1 MSDLKQLDSIDF
13 RVQRHGRRDLRR
25 MRPEL
30 WVSLAIALVS
40 SILAILQVYET
51 IDLRSRLKSTEM
63 QVKLTEAK
71 AADLASQNGMLTKEL
86 SQANGLIESLQN
98 RPQAP
103 AKSSARNGRTSPRV
117 GSSLSV
123 AK

>member
-51 IDLRSRLKSTEM
+51 IDLRSRLTFSETQLQGE
-63 QVKLTEAK
+63 EAK
-71 AADLASQNGMLTKEL
+71 VADLATKHQE
-86 SQANGLIESLQN
+86 LIEELTQTN
-98 RPQAP
+98 TLNENLRKRPQAP
-103 AKSSARNGRTSPRV
+103 PKSPARKA
-117 GSSLSV
+117 SSEL
-123 AK
+123 AHR